1 MNAFSSIKQMQKKII
16 QEQEK
21 KCYKVENVN
30 SVTRSS
36 LYKDERE
43 KWEGKTIAAE

>member
-1 MNAFSSIKQMQKKII
+1 MLSPVSNMQKKII

-43 KWEGKTIAAE
+43 K